1 MCILRYKSW
10 ARRLSVNFEN
20 FDVKYSLWNAEK
32 KSKSKSIHHP
42 SQSNSLDQP
51 MEAWPTPVVVVV
63 LEEEVVEGTEIG
75 VEMGVEKAE
84 ALSNSDKGVG
94 VIIK

>member
-1 MCILRYKSW
+1 
-10 ARRLSVNFEN
+10 
-20 FDVKYSLWNAEK
+20 
-32 KSKSKSIHHP
+32 
-42 SQSNSLDQP
+42 